1 MFQVVVILCF
11 VWDVCAPCLCVH
23 GCVCSCAAAFICV
36 CTSQV
41 QRLTWVSSTTA
52 LPLTYTGSLIVS
64 ARLTKQQAPGSSCFC
79 PHSTR
84 VIGLC
89 HQTQLW
95 CRCWGSKLKL
105 SCLYSMFSIH
115 WAISQAL
122 QYNLRFNIIDEIFV
136 LYI

>member
-1 MFQVVVILCF
+1 MCEVYVH
-11 VWDVCAPCLCVH
+11 CLCVRA
-23 GCVCSCAAAFICV
+23 CVCSCAAAFICV

-52 LPLTYTGSLIVS
+52 LHLTYTVSLTVS
-64 ARLTKQQAPGSSCFC
+64 ARLTKQQAPRSSCFC

-95 CRCWGSKLKL
+95 CRCWGSKLRS
-105 SCLYSMFSIH
+105 SCLYGMYFTH
-115 WAISQAL
+115 WAIPQAL
-122 QYNLRFNIIDEIFV
+122 QHYLRFNIIDEIFV